1 MIFLCKQFG
10 QVGYGCPP
18 AHLVELN
25 LIYLHIIMAFAVQ
38 PHLSPSRRK
47 VSRLILVPLPDLLFG
62 PNLVR
67 PITDTFHLIH
77 RDNHLV
83 LRARPSG
90 ALISPTAHNLLRE
103 YTVLSR
109 LNAYNSYLISHR
121 TDLKT
126 KSKSNS
132 GQEEDNDNDNDV
144 DEWLVP
150 VPRTYGY
157 YPGDEKR
164 KEGDGLG
171 VDKVGMPEFYVM
183 EFKEGNVF
191 EDCEFPELDREEEKA
206 EW

>member
-1 MIFLCKQFG
+1 
-10 QVGYGCPP
+10 
-18 AHLVELN
+18 
-25 LIYLHIIMAFAVQ
+25 
-38 PHLSPSRRK
+38 
-47 VSRLILVPLPDLLFG
+47 
-62 PNLVR
+62 
-67 PITDTFHLIH
+67 
-77 RDNHLV
+77 
-83 LRARPSG
+83 
-90 ALISPTAHNLLRE
+90 LRE

-109 LNAYNSYLISHR
+109 LNAYNSYLASHR
-121 TDLKT
+121 GNLKSQSN
-126 KSKSNS
+126 SKS
-132 GQEEDNDNDNDV
+132 GQEEDNDNDVDV

-157 YPGDEKR
+157 YPGDDKR

>member
-1 MIFLCKQFG
+1 
-10 QVGYGCPP
+10 
-18 AHLVELN
+18 
-25 LIYLHIIMAFAVQ
+25 
-38 PHLSPSRRK
+38 
-47 VSRLILVPLPDLLFG
+47 LILPADLRRLAS
-62 PNLVR
+62 
-67 PITDTFHLIH
+67 THTHTH

-121 TDLKT
+121 GNLTSQSN
-126 KSKSNS
+126 SKS
-132 GQEEDNDNDNDV
+132 GQEEDNDNDV

-157 YPGDEKR
+157 YPGDDKR
-164 KEGDGLG
+164 KEGDGFG
-171 VDKVGMPEFYVM
+171 ADKVGMPEFYVM
-183 EFKEGNVF
+183 QFKEGNVF